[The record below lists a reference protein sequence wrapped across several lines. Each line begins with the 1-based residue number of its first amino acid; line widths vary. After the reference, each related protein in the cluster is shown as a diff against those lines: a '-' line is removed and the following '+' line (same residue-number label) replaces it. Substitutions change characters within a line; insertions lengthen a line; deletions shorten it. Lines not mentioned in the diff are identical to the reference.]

1 VTNGDQRL
9 ATAGTG
15 DVLAG
20 VIGAMLGRGLPA
32 IRAAVAG
39 AWIHAEAANLAG
51 REGLVAGDLLE
62 QLPVV
67 LTRLRA
73 A

>member
-20 VIGAMLGRGLPA
+20 VIGALLARGVPA
-32 IRAAVAG
+32 AEAAAAG
-39 AWIHAEAANLAG
+39 AWIHAEAAASAVEVG
-51 REGLVAGDLLE
+51 MVASD
-62 QLPVV
+62 VV
-67 LTRLRA
+67 A
-73 A
+73 AIPHVSEW